1 MIASK
6 PSIEYLFKDLL
17 DEIKGFEYQITA
29 KVLLRTYKE
38 NKDIEFAA
46 VYVNSTTNTVINSK
60 YDLDKSFQEIL
71 YRINNWINEGP
82 G

>member
-29 KVLLRTYKE
+29 KVLLRKYKE
-38 NKDIEFAA
+38 NKDVEFAA